1 VTGGC
6 GFIGSHVVDGLL
18 ARGHEVRVID
28 DVSAGSLSNL
38 DPRAELVRESV
49 LDSGPVRSAMRD
61 VDCVLHLAAWPR
73 VARSVEDPVG
83 THRVNVDGTLNVL
96 QSARETGVERFV
108 YASSSSV
115 YGDQPTHVMS
125 EELVPNPQS
134 PYALQKL
141 MGEQYLTMFSRLFGV
156 TAVSLRY
163 FNVYGPRQLMDS
175 SYALVIGK
183 FLRMKEAGEPLTVYG
198 DGEQTRAY
206 THVSDVVRATVLAAE
221 VAIPEGQNT
230 ILNIGSARETSVRE
244 IAERIAGDVTHIWP
258 NPRGE
263 FEEQRKRADYSK
275 AKALLGWEPSVTLER
290 GLGELLDS

>member
-1 VTGGC
+1 MGPRPDVRSLIRQGRDWIHLGRPSGGNDARYEPR
-6 GFIGSHVVDGLL
+6 GGQGHSRGSHHPEI
-18 ARGHEVRVID
+18 RG
-28 DVSAGSLSNL
+28 L
-38 DPRAELVRESV
+38 DP
-49 LDSGPVRSAMRD
+49 
-61 VDCVLHLAAWPR
+61 
-73 VARSVEDPVG
+73 
-83 THRVNVDGTLNVL
+83 
-96 QSARETGVERFV
+96 
-108 YASSSSV
+108 
-115 YGDQPTHVMS
+115 
-125 EELVPNPQS
+125 
-134 PYALQKL
+134 
-141 MGEQYLTMFSRLFGV
+141 EQQGL
-156 TAVSLRY
+156 
-163 FNVYGPRQLMDS
+163 
-175 SYALVIGK
+175 
-183 FLRMKEAGEPLTVYG
+183 KEAGESLTVYG